1 MRSCRSERCRLIQ
14 GDSPPY
20 ARFHANYGAFEIWY
34 NTHMHEKGINSRID
48 IITRLSVVIVTWNG
62 DDLLNKCLSSLCKV
76 YGDVIEIVV
85 VDNADSKSTRSLV
98 SSFSGVIYVASPG
111 NPGFAGGNNIG
122 VRQTTR
128 PYILLLN
135 NDTVIHGDSFSTL
148 VEFLE
153 THDKVGIVQ
162 GTMNVPSLGDGLD
175 DCGVL
180 MTPFGI
186 QRHLHRGEPTATAKL
201 VPRKVF
207 AAKGAMLMFKRKV
220 LDDLGFLFYDHF
232 WSYYEETDFC
242 HRARNVGWETWFVP
256 TLPID
261 HICGATSSRFDGNLV
276 WRRYFRNI
284 IYSFYRNY
292 RFFGRVF
299 TLPCFVC
306 AAFVRSPS
314 ALCGAISDLIQGR
327 SWSSH
332 ETISLV
338 RP

>member
-1 MRSCRSERCRLIQ
+1 MRGETLPLI
-14 GDSPPY
+14 
-20 ARFHANYGAFEIWY
+20 RE
-34 NTHMHEKGINSRID
+34 
-48 IITRLSVVIVTWNG
+48 LSIVIVTWNG
-62 DDLLNKCLSSLCKV
+62 DELLRNCLSSLFRV
-76 YGDVIEIVV
+76 YGEIPEIIV
-85 VDNADSKSTRSLV
+85 VDNADSQSVIALIRK
-98 SSFSGVIYVASPG
+98 FPGVVYVAVSG

-122 VRQTTR
+122 VRMATR

-135 NDTVIHGDSFSTL
+135 NDTVIYGDSFSPL
-148 VEFLE
+148 VEFLQLHE
-153 THDKVGIVQ
+153 RVGIVQ
-162 GTMNVPSLGDGLD
+162 GTMNVPSLGNGLD

-186 QRHLHRGEPTATAKL
+186 QRHLHRGESTATTVL

-242 HRARNVGWETWFVP
+242 HRARKVGWETWFVP

-261 HICGATSSRFDGNLV
+261 HLCGATSRLFDDHLV

-284 IYSFYRNY
+284 IYSFWKN
-292 RFFGRVF
+292 FGFWGRAF

-306 AAFVRSPS
+306 AAFIRSPS
-314 ALCGAISDLIQGR
+314 ALCGSIVD
-327 SWSSH
+327 
-332 ETISLV
+332 LV
-338 RP
+338 RNRSCIS